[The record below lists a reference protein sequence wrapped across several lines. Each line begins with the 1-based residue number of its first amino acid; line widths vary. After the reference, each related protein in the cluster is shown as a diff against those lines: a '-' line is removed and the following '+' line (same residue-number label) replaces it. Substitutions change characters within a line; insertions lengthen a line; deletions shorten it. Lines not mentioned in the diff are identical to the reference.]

1 MSPRPLLSILAVFAA
16 LLLALP
22 SPAEAQLGKL
32 KKAAQRGAEDEAAR
46 RVEDMAASAVAC
58 AFEDFECIEEAED
71 DGSPVVYTDSEGR
84 VITDEDGKPITDR
97 EEAARVAAGDSDQPA
112 EPAEPAEPDEPRQ
125 VGPGSDVW
133 ANYDFVP
140 GDRVLF
146 AEDYSDAKIGD
157 FPPRLEFL
165 TGNMEV
171 IEWEETRWIRATAGS
186 AFAVRLP
193 ETLPDRFT
201 LEFPVHWGHGNQW
214 MRVLFEEGDRPVR
227 PRGVGW
233 YESPHLL
240 IDERYTG
247 IEDIDGDEPTSKTR
261 VRDMITGG
269 TPVVRL
275 MADGE
280 HVKVY
285 MDEKRVANIPR
296 VDLGRSATVSFVIAD
311 ATEEIPM
318 FVGPIRI
325 AAGGADLYDKL
336 AEEGRVAT
344 QGILFDVDSDRI
356 RPESTP
362 TLEEIGTMLEDHPD
376 MRIAIE
382 GHTDSTGDDA
392 HNQDL
397 SERRAAAV
405 AVFLVEQ
412 YGIDRGRL
420 ESAGFGETKPVAD
433 NDTGEGRAQNRRV
446 ELVLLD

>member
-1 MSPRPLLSILAVFAA
+1 MRIRPALTAISSFSVIFLLTA
-16 LLLALP
+16 

-32 KKAAQRGAEDEAAR
+32 KKAAQRGAENEAER
-46 RVEDMAASAVAC
+46 QVEQMAEEAVAC
-58 AFEDFECIEEAED
+58 AFEDFECIEETEES
-71 DGSPVVYTDSEGR
+71 GGKVVYTDSEGR
-84 VITDEDGKPITDR
+84 VITDDDGKPVSDR
-97 EEAARVAAGDSDQPA
+97 EEAARVAAG
-112 EPAEPAEPDEPRQ
+112 EPAEPEEPEEPAE
-125 VGPGSDVW
+125 VGPGADVW
-133 ANYDFVP
+133 ANYDFIP

-146 AEDYSDAKIGD
+146 AEDYGDAKIGD

-165 TGNMEV
+165 NGNMEV
-171 IEWEETRWIRATAGS
+171 VEWEDTRWIRATAGS
-186 AFAVRLP
+186 AFAVRLS

-201 LEFPVHWGHGNQW
+201 LEFPVHFKHGNQW
-214 MRVLFEEGDRPVR
+214 MRVLFEESDQTVR
-227 PRGVGW
+227 PRGMGW
-233 YESPHLL
+233 YKTPHVL

-247 IEDIDGDEPTSKTR
+247 IQDLDGDEPTSTTR
-261 VRDMITGG
+261 VQGRITGG
-269 TPVVRL
+269 TPTLRV

-285 MDEKRVANIPR
+285 LDEKRVANIPR
-296 VDLGRSATVSFVIAD
+296 VDIGRSSIVYFVIAD
-311 ATEEIPM
+311 ATDENPM

-336 AEEGRVAT
+336 AEDGRVAT

-356 RPESTP
+356 QPESTP
-362 TLEEIGTMLEDHPD
+362 TLEEIGTMLQDHGE

-405 AVFLVEQ
+405 VVFLVEH
-412 YGIDRGRL
+412 YDIDAGRL
-420 ESAGFGETKPVAD
+420 ESAGFGETVPVGD
-433 NDTGEGRAQNRRV
+433 NDTAEGRQQNRRV

>member
-1 MSPRPLLSILAVFAA
+1 MRIRPTLTALASFGVAFMLMAT
-16 LLLALP
+16 
-22 SPAEAQLGKL
+22 PAEAQLGKL

-58 AFEDFECIEEAED
+58 AFEDFECIEEAEESD
-71 DGSPVVYTDSEGR
+71 QPVVYTDSEGR
-84 VITDEDGKPITDR
+84 VITDDDGKPVKDR
-97 EEAARVAAGDSDQPA
+97 EEAARVAAGGDEAEEAD
-112 EPAEPAEPDEPRQ
+112 EPAEPAE
-125 VGPGSDVW
+125 VGPGADVW
-133 ANYDFVP
+133 ANYDFIP

-171 IEWEETRWIRATAGS
+171 VEWENVRWIRATAGS
-186 AFAVRLP
+186 AFAVKLS

-201 LEFPVHWGHGNQW
+201 LEFPVHWKHGNQW
-214 MRVLFEEGDRPVR
+214 MRVLFEEGDKPVR

-233 YESPHLL
+233 YKTPYVL

-247 IEDIDGDEPTSKTR
+247 IEDMDGDEPTSTTR
-261 VRDMITGG
+261 VQGKITGG
-269 TPVVRL
+269 TPTVRI

-285 MDEKRVANIPR
+285 LDEKRVANIPR
-296 VDLGRSATVSFVIAD
+296 VDIGRSPTVFFVIAD
-311 ATEEIPM
+311 ATEENPM
-318 FVGPIRI
+318 FVGPIRV

-336 AEEGRVAT
+336 AEDGRVAT
-344 QGILFDVDSDRI
+344 QGILFDLDSDRI

-362 TLEEIGTMLEDHPD
+362 TLDEIGTMLKDHGE

-382 GHTDSTGDDA
+382 GHTDSSGDDA

-405 AVFLVEQ
+405 VVFLVEH
-412 YGIDRGRL
+412 YGIERSRL
-420 ESAGFGETKPVAD
+420 ESAGFGESNPVAD
-433 NDTGEGRAQNRRV
+433 NETAEGRQQNRRV